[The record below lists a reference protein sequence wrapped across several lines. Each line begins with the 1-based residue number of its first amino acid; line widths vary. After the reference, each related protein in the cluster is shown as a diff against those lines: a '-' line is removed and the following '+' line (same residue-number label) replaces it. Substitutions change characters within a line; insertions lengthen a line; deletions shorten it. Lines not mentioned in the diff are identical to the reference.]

1 MDTAVAL
8 VETYLRLNG
17 YFTVTEFPILQLDR
31 HGAVKN
37 ATDID
42 ILACRFPNPSNLA
55 SHNYRYVDSS
65 LHIESGTVDMVI
77 GEVKEGKPR
86 LNDAMRDPEVL
97 KAALIRFGCCD
108 NYHAPDIV
116 KELLRTGRAHT
127 HCGHRVHLIA
137 FGCGERDSQ
146 YKCEVIGLKQV
157 RTFINDFVNKNWPA
171 LQAAQIKDPVLGLL
185 TLLEKAELARV

>member
-31 HGAVKN
+31 HGRVKN

-42 ILACRFPNPSNLA
+42 ILACRFPNPSSLA
-55 SHNYRYVDSS
+55 PHERRDADPV
-65 LHIESGTVDMVI
+65 LHIQSGTVDMVI

-86 LNDAMRDPEVL
+86 LNDAIRDPDVL
-97 KAALIRFGCCD
+97 NAALIRFGCCD
-108 NYHAPDIV
+108 TDHAPEVV
-116 KELLRTGRAHT
+116 KELLRSGRSHT
-127 HCGHRVHLIA
+127 HCGHRVRLIA
-137 FGCGERDSQ
+137 FGCGQGDPHF
-146 YKCEVIGLKQV
+146 KCEVIGLDHI
-157 RTFINDFVNKNWPA
+157 RAFIDDFVNKNWPA

-185 TLLEKAELARV
+185 TLLEKAELAKV